1 MFYLLV
7 QKGFNVIQTETLLTF
22 GVYLVF
28 LLAVG
33 WYFYKRTSNLEGYIL
48 GGRGLGGWVTAL
60 SAQASDMSG
69 WLLMGLPG
77 AVYLGGMNE
86 AWIAIGLFIG
96 TALNW
101 IFVSSRLRVYTEL
114 TDTLT
119 ISSFFEKRFRDPT
132 SLLRVGSAVIILI
145 FFTIYSSSGLVAAGK
160 LFESMFNMDYSVA
173 VISGTVIIVAYTFLG
188 GFMAVCWTDFFQGAL
203 MFFAIILV
211 PILGTIDNG
220 GISVIESEMAARNIA
235 TSLFHDGSGKAL
247 SVMAVISTMAWGLGY
262 FGQPHILTRFMGI
275 SSVRE
280 LPKATIV
287 ALTWVV
293 ISLTGAVIVGMV
305 AIPMFD
311 GLHGGDQ
318 EKVFIYMIGKLFNPW
333 LGGVLLAAILS
344 AIMSTIDSQLLVSS
358 SALTEDFYKKILRR
372 EASQKE
378 LMLVGRLCVLVISI
392 IALSMALTPGNTILG
407 LVSYAWGGFGAAFG
421 PVVLFALFSRKT
433 TWVSALSGMIV
444 GTVVLV
450 FWKDAGFGAQLYEI
464 VPGFAANFVTITVVN
479 MIAPQKDEAILAA
492 FDEMKVGLK
501 K

>member
-1 MFYLLV
+1 
-7 QKGFNVIQTETLLTF
+7 VIQTETLLTF

-33 WYFYKRTSNLEGYIL
+33 WYFYKRTSDIEGYIL

-86 AWIAIGLFIG
+86 AWIAIGLFVG

-101 IFVSSRLRVYTEL
+101 MFVSARLRVYTEQ

-119 ISSFFEKRFRDPT
+119 LSSFFEKRFNDPT

-160 LFESMFNMDYSVA
+160 LFESMFQIDYSVA
-173 VISGTVIIVAYTFLG
+173 VISGAVVIVSYTFLG

-203 MFFAIILV
+203 MFFAIVLV
-211 PILGTIDNG
+211 PVLGTIDNG
-220 GISVIESEMAARNIA
+220 GISVIEAEMAAKHIS
-235 TSLFHDGSGKAL
+235 TSLFYDGSGKAL
-247 SVMAVISTMAWGLGY
+247 SVMAIISTMAWGLGY

-275 SSVRE
+275 RSVRE
-280 LPKATIV
+280 LPKATAV
-287 ALTWVV
+287 ALIWVV
-293 ISLTGAVIVGMV
+293 ISLACAVIVGMV

-311 GLHGGDQ
+311 GLKGGNQ
-318 EKVFIYMIGKLFNPW
+318 EKVFIYMISKLFNPW
-333 LGGVLLAAILS
+333 VGGVLLAAILS

-372 EASQKE
+372 DASDKE
-378 LMLVGRLCVLVISI
+378 LILVGRLCVLIISI
-392 IALSMALTPGNTILG
+392 IAMSMALTPGNTVLG

-421 PVVLFALFSRKT
+421 PVVLFSLFSRKT
-433 TWVSALSGMIV
+433 TWLSALSGMIV
-444 GTVVLV
+444 GTLVLV
-450 FWKDAGFGAQLYEI
+450 FWKDAGLGAQMYEI
-464 VPGFAANFVTITVVN
+464 VPGFIANFITIFVIN
-479 MIAPQKDEAILAA
+479 MVAPQKDEKILSA
-492 FDEMKVGLK
+492 FDEMKLGLK